1 MWQNRVHDRKN
12 RLYDPPIFLYSRK
25 ENSCF
30 HIAKKERIRE
40 MRRETLLTEA
50 LFTKAST
57 PTESDWI
64 EVALPHTWNNLD
76 GQDGGGNYHQGE
88 CRYRISLPAP
98 TTGKRQFIQ
107 FDGANHVAKVW
118 CNGDYLGEH
127 RGGFSTFRFELTD
140 HLRAEANE
148 LTVSVD
154 NRVGNHVYP
163 QQADF
168 TFFGGLYRS
177 VTLVEVPA
185 AHFDLMKA
193 GSQGVFVT
201 PTVDN
206 GGATLRIDAFPVGMG
221 AAEVRCRI
229 LDGAGVCVA
238 EASAPAADQTV
249 LNLTL
254 ESPHL
259 WNGIKD
265 AYLYTA
271 ELTLADGG
279 QDTDRVTVSF
289 GIRTYRV
296 DANQGFFLNGVS
308 CPLRGVSRH
317 QDRLDKGWA
326 LDRADHEEDL
336 ALIREVG
343 ANTIRL
349 AHYQHAPYF
358 YDLCDRAGM
367 VLWAEIPF
375 ISVFDKSPEARENTL
390 SQMRELIAQNYNRPS
405 ICFWGISN
413 EITISGDS
421 PALLENLKELAALVK
436 ELDPSRLSTIA
447 QLSMVP
453 LDSPHN
459 QLTDILAYNHY
470 FGWYGG
476 NVDMNAPW
484 FDQFHTVH
492 PDRPLGLSEYGAEC
506 VMGWHSAT
514 PKVKDYTEEY
524 QAYYHE
530 EMLKAFSTRPF
541 LWGTYVW
548 NMFDFAADARDE
560 GGSQGRNNKGLVTYD
575 RKLKKDS
582 FYAYK
587 SWWSDEPF
595 VHVGGRRFVNR
606 DGGKTWI
613 KVYSNQSTITLTVN
627 GELVGTSEEGHVF
640 RFDEVALRLGENTVT
655 ATTPGGLS
663 DTITLVGVS
672 EPDPSYLLPQEDDSE
687 AVRNWFEELAA
698 GADGVQE
705 LRFPEGYYSVQDS
718 LGDLLG
724 NPVTGKMIMD
734 MMTAAMGKSMMK
746 MAENMVDG
754 DGRMGMLQGMSIDLL
769 LQFAGDKFPPETKV
783 LINEQLIK
791 VKKN

>member
-1 MWQNRVHDRKN
+1 
-12 RLYDPPIFLYSRK
+12 
-25 ENSCF
+25 
-30 HIAKKERIRE
+30 
-40 MRRETLLTEA
+40 MRRETFLTEA
-50 LFTKAST
+50 LFTKASA
-57 PTESDWI
+57 PVDSDWI
-64 EVALPHTWNNLD
+64 GVALPHTWNNLD
-76 GQDGGGNYHQGE
+76 GQDGGGDYYRGE
-88 CRYRISLPAP
+88 CHYRLALPSPAA
-98 TTGKRQFIQ
+98 GKRQFIQ
-107 FDGANHVAKVW
+107 FDGANHVAKAW
-118 CNGDYLGEH
+118 CNGEYLGEH
-127 RGGFSTFRFELTD
+127 RGGFSTFRFELTN
-140 HLRAEANE
+140 HLNAEENE
-148 LTVSVD
+148 LVVSVD
-154 NRVGNHVYP
+154 NGPGSHVYP
-163 QQADF
+163 QTADF

-177 VTLVEVPA
+177 VTLVETSA
-185 AHFDLMKA
+185 AHFDLMKT

-201 PTVDN
+201 PTVKD
-206 GGATLRIDAFPVGMG
+206 GGADLRIDAFPVGMG
-221 AAEVRCRI
+221 ATAAVHCRI

-254 ESPHL
+254 ENPHL
-259 WNGIKD
+259 WNGIQD
-265 AYLYTA
+265 PYLYTA

-279 QDTDRVTVSF
+279 EETDRVTVPF
-289 GIRTYRV
+289 GVRTFRV
-296 DANQGFFLNGVS
+296 DADQGFFLNGVS

-326 LDRADHEEDL
+326 LNRADHEEDL

-390 SQMRELIAQNYNRPS
+390 SQMRELVVQNYNHPS

-413 EITISGDS
+413 EITIAGES
-421 PALLENLKELAALVK
+421 PELLDNLKALAALVG
-436 ELDPSRLSTIA
+436 ELDPSRLSTMA
-447 QLSMVP
+447 QVSMVP
-453 LDSPHN
+453 LESPHN

-476 NVDMNAPW
+476 SVEQNAPW
-484 FDQFHTVH
+484 FDHFHAVH
-492 PDRPLGLSEYGAEC
+492 PDRALGLSEYGAEC
-506 VMGWHSAT
+506 VMGWHSAA

-560 GGSQGRNNKGLVTYD
+560 GGSRGRNNKGLVTFD
-575 RKLKKDS
+575 RKIKKDS

-587 SWWSDEPF
+587 AWWSTEPF

-606 DGGKTWI
+606 DGGKTRI
-613 KVYSNQSTITLTVN
+613 KVYSNQSAITLTVN
-627 GELVGTSEEGHVF
+627 GEVVGTCEEGPVF
-640 RFDEVALRLGENTVT
+640 RFDDVALQLGENTVT
-655 ATTPGGLS
+655 ASAPGGLS
-663 DTITLVGVS
+663 DTITLVGVA
-672 EPDPSYLLPQEDDSE
+672 EPDQSYILPQEDDSE
-687 AVRNWFEELAA
+687 AVRNWFEALAA
-698 GADGVQE
+698 GAGDVQE
-705 LRFPEGYYSVQDS
+705 LRFPEGYYSVKDS
-718 LGDLLG
+718 LGDLLE

-734 MMTAAMGKSMMK
+734 MMAAAMGKGMMK
-746 MAENMVDG
+746 MMEHMSDG
-754 DGRMGMLQGMSIDLL
+754 GGNLGMLKGMSIDML
-769 LQFAGDKFPPETKV
+769 LQFAGDKFPPNSKI